1 MCYGEMA
8 RLMDSLTLRHIKNI
22 LSNTQQAILLLLT
35 IVLVITVF
43 YFVKHPI
50 SFLAVVGTSMN
61 PVLNTGDLITN
72 EEILP
77 SEVAVGDIIVY
88 RIPPLLQK
96 YYKCLPVVAHRVIEI
111 KDTTTGLIYRTRGD
125 NNPSE
130 DPWSVRDCD
139 LIGRVGQQIPYLG
152 FPILFLQ
159 SSSGRVFALITGF
172 LFALNFYASTL
183 VGAGVKENR
192 RYKVHGRSRTYGHIR

>member
-1 MCYGEMA
+1 M
-8 RLMDSLTLRHIKNI
+8 K
-22 LSNTQQAILLLLT
+22 QAIQLFFT
-35 IVLVITVF
+35 IALIIAVF
-43 YFVKHPI
+43 YFIKRPTPFSAI
-50 SFLAVVGTSMN
+50 VGTSMN

-125 NNPSE
+125 NNPRE

-139 LIGRVGQQIPYLG
+139 LIGKVDQQIPYLG
-152 FPILFLQ
+152 FPILFLR
-159 SSSGRVFALITGF
+159 SSSGRVFALITVF

-183 VGAGVKENR
+183 ISGR
-192 RYKVHGRSRTYGHIR
+192 RKQIRGYWLCD